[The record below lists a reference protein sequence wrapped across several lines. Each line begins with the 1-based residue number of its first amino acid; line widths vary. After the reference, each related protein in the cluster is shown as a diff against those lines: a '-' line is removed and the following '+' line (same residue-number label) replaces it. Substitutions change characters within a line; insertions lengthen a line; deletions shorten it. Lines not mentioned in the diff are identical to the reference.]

1 MDPITVASNAV
12 SYVVWLITT
21 AILFRNYVKGREGLL
36 DRQKW
41 KNSVRLGPSGKRF
54 HGACDIALAGES
66 RWQYLWDDEVEPV
79 PQGETTHHLPPQDD
93 QGIRLVV
100 IEAGSDGSEDTFPVA
115 TGFMQL
121 SREWQQASPDVSY
134 HVTTYETGWPVKA
147 TRFIRVWEGN
157 QKRRALI
164 KCDTYARKR
173 PSDGFPD
180 FYSAKQ
186 ISIELKLL
194 DASYIAVRSKDN
206 WKQLFLLQFHHACL
220 KLFIE
225 FLNALE
231 TDEID
236 NADDAAMDPSL
247 AELRQW
253 NLKTITKRS
262 YEYRDL
268 AEMGRKLIS
277 TTECLI
283 DVARSIS
290 PVVDSPVHA
299 NRFMAI
305 DMELRGFCREANEQL
320 QKFSDRLDHDLKYLE
335 LARNINQTRGV
346 QQLTLL
352 ATIFL
357 PLSLAAGVL
366 SMQTRFKDLGTLLY
380 DFFGVVVLLAAI
392 VLVIMIMMSLVS
404 VVNELDTPTMDFL
417 EGLSGSFLH
426 LILCRDHRPQRPLNI
441 EDRPDIHLPPT
452 YLENAIA
459 TLNSRGDF
467 THEAWQKCQT
477 KLEELRDEQAEP
489 GVFPVLDAVEN
500 AFREVVVDLKDVS
513 ELKNDAEQDISVL
526 LRPELD
532 VSIVIDT
539 FRTELIKA
547 DEILFGGATN
557 ENGEVIERF
566 MGIDKLYA
574 EVLPQLETFLAVQNN
589 AGIMIMMILEI
600 IKLQQVV
607 EESGE
612 GQWLQPLKDTLGE
625 ALYEQIVQAGAV

>member
-1 MDPITVASNAV
+1 MDPISVASNAI

-21 AILFRNYVKGREGLL
+21 AILFRNYVKGRKGLL

-134 HVTTYETGWPVKA
+134 HVTTYETAWPVKA

-157 QKRRALI
+157 QKRCALI

-206 WKQLFLLQFHHACL
+206 WKQLFLLQFHQACL
-220 KLFIE
+220 KLFIK

-236 NADDAAMDPSL
+236 NADDAATDPSL

-392 VLVIMIMMSLVS
+392 VLIIMIMMSLVS
-404 VVNELDTPTMDFL
+404 VVNELDSKFL
-417 EGLSGSFLH
+417 RNRVYREKVRGKVLFTIITGFFIFGCLMLSSFLV
-426 LILCRDHRPQRPLNI
+426 
-441 EDRPDIHLPPT
+441 
-452 YLENAIA
+452 
-459 TLNSRGDF
+459 GMF
-467 THEAWQKCQT
+467 
-477 KLEELRDEQAEP
+477 
-489 GVFPVLDAVEN
+489 
-500 AFREVVVDLKDVS
+500 KDVS
-513 ELKNDAEQDISVL
+513 LGAKILGYGVAAICGIWIVVL
-526 LRPELD
+526 LLVIGGILSLD
-532 VSIVIDT
+532 
-539 FRTELIKA
+539 L
-547 DEILFGGATN
+547 
-557 ENGEVIERF
+557 
-566 MGIDKLYA
+566 
-574 EVLPQLETFLAVQNN
+574 
-589 AGIMIMMILEI
+589 
-600 IKLQQVV
+600 
-607 EESGE
+607 
-612 GQWLQPLKDTLGE
+612 LGW
-625 ALYEQIVQAGAV
+625 

>member
-1 MDPITVASNAV
+1 MDPISVVSN
-12 SYVVWLITT
+12 VVWLITT

-66 RWQYLWDDEVEPV
+66 RWQYFWDDEVELV

-100 IEAGSDGSEDTFPVA
+100 IEVGSDGSEDTFPVA

-121 SREWQQASPDVSY
+121 SREWQQASLDVSY
-134 HVTTYETGWPVKA
+134 HVTTYETAWPVKA

-157 QKRRALI
+157 QKRCALI
-164 KCDTYARKR
+164 KCDTYARKQ

-236 NADDAAMDPSL
+236 NADDAATDPSL

-392 VLVIMIMMSLVS
+392 VLIIMIMMSLVS
-404 VVNELDTPTMDFL
+404 VVNELDTTPTMDFL

-441 EDRPDIHLPPT
+441 EDRPDVHLPPT
-452 YLENAIA
+452 YLENAIGA
-459 TLNSRGDF
+459 LNSRGDF

-532 VSIVIDT
+532 VRVIET
-539 FRTELIKA
+539 FRTELVKA
-547 DEILFGGATN
+547 DKILLGGATN

-566 MGIDKLYA
+566 MGIDKLYT